1 MSEAS
6 ELRGYASQC
15 LACAQSTREPET
27 RVRWLEMA
35 QDWQRLA
42 EKAEQ
47 QWQNAMQQQQQMQ
60 AMQNDT

>member
-6 ELRGYASQC
+6 ELRGYANQC
-15 LACAQSTREPET
+15 LACAQSNRDPET

-47 QWQNAMQQQQQMQ
+47 QWQNFIKHQQMQ
-60 AMQNDT
+60 AQQ